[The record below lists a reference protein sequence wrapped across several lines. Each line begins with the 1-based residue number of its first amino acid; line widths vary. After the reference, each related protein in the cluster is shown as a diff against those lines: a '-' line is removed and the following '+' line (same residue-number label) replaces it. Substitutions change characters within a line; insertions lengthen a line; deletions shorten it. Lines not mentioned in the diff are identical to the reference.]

1 MQTYSLDCAM
11 KYALERKA
19 FGQPIS
25 SLYAIQH
32 KLSDMSNKLDA
43 ARLLTWRAASLKDA
57 GKNYTREAAQAK
69 LLASEA
75 ATFNAHQAIQVSG
88 SSNDY
93 NSVNN
98 VCLLHTTC

>member
-1 MQTYSLDCAM
+1 V

-32 KLSDMSNKLDA
+32 KLSDMSNKLDS

-75 ATFNAHQAIQVSG
+75 ATFNAHQAIQVSLTT
-88 SSNDY
+88 NC
-93 NSVNN
+93 SVYIIR
-98 VCLLHTTC
+98 VL